1 MPKRIVLIPARRF
14 IRLVN
19 DHQNFVIAIL
29 MFALLIALGFA
40 VAGWTA
46 ARNAE
51 RSVTSLEDVLAKTQ
65 SVAQKTQNVA
75 QVATCFSAA
84 RSRPLLTTILSALAS
99 GEHDP
104 AVRAAY
110 DQLIGSYATAPTP
123 GILGEPT
130 IERCTRLA
138 KRLHVDPTPY
148 LD

>member
-1 MPKRIVLIPARRF
+1 MFALVIVLI
-14 IRLVN
+14 V
-19 DHQNFVIAIL
+19 
-29 MFALLIALGFA
+29 A

-51 RSVTSLEDVLAKTQ
+51 RRVTTLESVLSN
-65 SVAQKTQNVA
+65 TQNVA

-123 GILGEPT
+123 GIQGEPT
-130 IERCTRLA
+130 IERCTKLA

>member
-14 IRLVN
+14 IGFVN
-19 DHQNFVIAIL
+19 HHQNFVIAIL
-29 MFALLIALGFA
+29 MFALLVALGFA

-51 RSVTSLEDVLAKTQ
+51 RRVTSLEIALAN
-65 SVAQKTQNVA
+65 TQNVA

-123 GILGEPT
+123 GIQGEPT

>member
-1 MPKRIVLIPARRF
+1 MPKRLLLIPGQ
-14 IRLVN
+14 RLLSFV
-19 DHQNFVIAIL
+19 DRHQKVIMACL

-51 RSVTSLEDVLAKTQ
+51 QRVSKLELTAKQT
-65 SVAQKTQNVA
+65 AAVA

-84 RSRPLLTTILSALAS
+84 RSRPPLTTILRALAS

-110 DQLIGSYATAPTP
+110 DQLITDYSTSPTP
-123 GILGEPT
+123 GINGEPT
-130 IERCTRLA
+130 IERCTALA
-138 KRLHVDPTPY
+138 DKLDVDPSSY
-148 LD
+148 IH